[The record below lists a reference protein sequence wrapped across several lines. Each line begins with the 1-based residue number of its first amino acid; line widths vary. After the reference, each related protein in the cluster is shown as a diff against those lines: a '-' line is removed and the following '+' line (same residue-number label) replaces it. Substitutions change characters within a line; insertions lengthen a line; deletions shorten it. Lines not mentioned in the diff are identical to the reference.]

1 MRVTLRRSALL
12 LAAPAVAIGVAAAIA
27 HASSTVCNVAAS
39 AGYANCLSV
48 SNPTLEQVRSQHVAG
63 RPYRFQLH
71 RPSDGALW
79 GWWEWNDG
87 NHHTVFLSLSGSI
100 TAQVD
105 NRGSGTTAYD
115 VTLDP

>member
-1 MRVTLRRSALL
+1 MSLRLLRPTLL
-12 LAAPAVAIGVAAAIA
+12 VAALVVAGILVVA
-27 HASSTVCNVAAS
+27 LARAASTVCTVAAS
-39 AGYANCLSV
+39 GGYANCLSV
-48 SNPTLEQVRSQHVAG
+48 SNPDLEQVRSLHVAG

-71 RPSDGALW
+71 RPSDGAVW

-87 NHHTVFLSLSGSI
+87 AYHTVFLDLGGSI

-115 VTLDP
+115 VTLD